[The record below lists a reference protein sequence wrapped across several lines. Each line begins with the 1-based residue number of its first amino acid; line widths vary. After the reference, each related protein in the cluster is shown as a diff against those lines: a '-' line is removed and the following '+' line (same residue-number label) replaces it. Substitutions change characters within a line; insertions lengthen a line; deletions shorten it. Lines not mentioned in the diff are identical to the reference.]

1 MTDDIDVAVIG
12 AGVVGLAVARQLAR
26 QGRAVAILEAEGAVG
41 TGISSRSSEVIHAGL
56 YYPRDSLKAKLCV
69 AGRRLLYAYAAE
81 RGVAHRKI
89 GKLVV
94 ANGEGDL
101 RLLAE
106 VEAKARAN
114 GVEGLE
120 RIDAQTAR
128 AMEPKLRCDGALLSP
143 ETGIL
148 DSHGLMLA
156 LLADAEAAGALLALK
171 SPVQRGRVAE
181 TGIELDIGGADPS
194 TLRAKWVINAAGLSA
209 WSVARAIAGVPTA
222 SLPPRYLCKGNYFQ
236 LSGKMPFSRLV
247 YPVPGHAGLGVHF
260 TLDLAGQGRFG
271 PDTEW
276 IERVDYAVDE
286 RRGES
291 FYGAIR
297 DYWPDLPDGAL
308 RPGHAGIRPKIS
320 GPDDP
325 AADFRIDGPKDH
337 GVPGWVALYGIES
350 PGLTSC
356 LAIADH
362 VAGLAGE

>member
-1 MTDDIDVAVIG
+1 MTDQVDAVVIG
-12 AGVVGLAVARQLAR
+12 AGVVGLAIGRELAR
-26 QGRAVAILEAEGAVG
+26 QGREVAILEAEGAIG

-56 YYPRDSLKAKLCV
+56 YYPKDSLKARLCV
-69 AGRRLLYAYAAE
+69 AGRRRLYAYAGE

-94 ANGEGDL
+94 ANGERDL

-106 VEAKARAN
+106 VEAKAKAN

-120 RIDAQTAR
+120 RIDAQAVR
-128 AMEPKLRCDGALLSP
+128 AMEPHVRCDGALLSP
-143 ETGIL
+143 ETGII

-156 LLADAEAAGALLALK
+156 LWADAEAAGAMLALK
-171 SPVQRGRVAE
+171 SKVARGRVAKGVLE
-181 TGIELDIGGADPS
+181 LEIEGAERS
-194 TLRAKWVINAAGLSA
+194 TLRADWVVNAAGLGSWA
-209 WSVARAIAGVPTA
+209 VARAIAGVPTA
-222 SLPPRYLCKGNYFQ
+222 SVPPRHICKGNYFQ

-276 IERVDYAVDE
+276 IDKIDYTVEE
-286 RRGES
+286 RRGDS
-291 FYGAIR
+291 FYAAIR
-297 DYWPDLPDGAL
+297 DYWPGLPDGAL
-308 RPGHAGIRPKIS
+308 RPGHAGIRPKIG
-320 GPDDP
+320 GPNDP
-325 AADFRIDGPKDH
+325 AADFRIDGPLDH

-362 VAGLAGE
+362 VGRLAR